1 MARTVN
7 NRQRVVALL
16 ATLHG
21 DDVATLTASA
31 LPGDAQA
38 ISDVV
43 AGFSGLTS
51 EARRE
56 QAAQILRSLQASERF
71 SGLSEIHP
79 GWILKAL
86 LAEPPRLIGI
96 ILRYL
101 PSHHV
106 RFVIEHLPADVRE
119 KLPHMVEA
127 FSVSPPLLDV
137 IRQRF
142 ERRFV
147 AMPAP
152 HVSEQLSFDELSS
165 LKTEELEALV
175 TDIGLEE
182 FALALGRLSSRGLR
196 MLLNRLPLKEAK
208 RVKARMGQQITY
220 SETLRRQAPFTVL
233 AAVENEIGSQQLL
246 FYIGLVALARALPD
260 EDDDLLQ
267 RLQQKLSPEHAS
279 SLRRSRSEWAD
290 DPPQGIEE
298 RRQLIM
304 RWGNRLHAEHDEVRQ
319 LA

>member
-1 MARTVN
+1 MN

-21 DDVATLTASA
+21 DDVATLAASST
-31 LPGDAQA
+31 PGDAQA

-43 AGFSGLTS
+43 AGFANLPPD
-51 EARRE
+51 ACRE
-56 QAAQILRSLQASERF
+56 QAAQTLKALQASEHF

-79 GWILKAL
+79 GWILRAL

-119 KLPHMVEA
+119 RLPHMVEA
-127 FSVSPPLLDV
+127 FSVPPPLLDV

-152 HVSEQLSFDELSS
+152 HVSEHVTFDEISS

-196 MLLNRLPLKEAK
+196 MLLNRLSLKEA
-208 RVKARMGQQITY
+208 
-220 SETLRRQAPFTVL
+220 
-233 AAVENEIGSQQLL
+233 
-246 FYIGLVALARALPD
+246 
-260 EDDDLLQ
+260 
-267 RLQQKLSPEHAS
+267 
-279 SLRRSRSEWAD
+279 
-290 DPPQGIEE
+290 
-298 RRQLIM
+298 
-304 RWGNRLHAEHDEVRQ
+304 
-319 LA
+319 